1 MFDDAKGFFFGAMMM
16 KNNNDKMRFASSYFP
31 LSSVLFFF
39 VEHFVSSLIDEE
51 KSEGSREEAEARSE
65 MANKREPNRKKKH
78 KVNRCDA
85 REVAL
90 AIIKTLA

>member
-1 MFDDAKGFFFGAMMM
+1 MMMHKAFSCAMMM

-65 MANKREPNRKKKH
+65 MANNGK
-78 KVNRCDA
+78 
-85 REVAL
+85 
-90 AIIKTLA
+90 